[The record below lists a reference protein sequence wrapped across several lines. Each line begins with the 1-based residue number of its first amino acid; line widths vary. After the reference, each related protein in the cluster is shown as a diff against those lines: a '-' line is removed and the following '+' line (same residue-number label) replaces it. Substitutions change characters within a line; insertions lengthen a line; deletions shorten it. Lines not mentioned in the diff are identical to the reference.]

1 MLTKKNH
8 RNCIWAVLST
18 LSFVC
23 AKAQEP
29 DFPVP
34 QGNINQL
41 FYLQRTP
48 NANTVVYELNYKN
61 GTLNKDEPIHVF
73 WIRYGDQGQIAELS
87 SIQRKFAY
95 GIKTKLLSPEN
106 YEIRFNAYSKNPL
119 YLKKN
124 NDNKLV
130 VFAGSGD
137 KQIILSSI
145 YLKINGGSFWSPDI
159 EYAELRGTDPAN
171 ALPVSERIK
180 IR

>member
-1 MLTKKNH
+1 MLTKKTTG
-8 RNCIWAVLST
+8 IVWAVIAALAT
-18 LSFVC
+18 FC

-29 DFPVP
+29 NFPVP
-34 QGNINQL
+34 QGNKNQL

-48 NANTVVYELNYKN
+48 NANTIVYELNYKN
-61 GTLNKDEPIHVF
+61 GTLNTDEPIHVF
-73 WIRYGDQGQIAELS
+73 WIRYGDKGQNAELS

-95 GIKTKLLSPEN
+95 GIKTKLIAPDN

-124 NDNKLV
+124 NDNKLA

-137 KQIILSSI
+137 KQIILTSI
-145 YLKINGGSFWSPDI
+145 YLKFNGGSFWSPDI
-159 EYAELRGTDPAN
+159 EYAELRGIDPVNGQPA
-171 ALPVSERIK
+171 SKRII